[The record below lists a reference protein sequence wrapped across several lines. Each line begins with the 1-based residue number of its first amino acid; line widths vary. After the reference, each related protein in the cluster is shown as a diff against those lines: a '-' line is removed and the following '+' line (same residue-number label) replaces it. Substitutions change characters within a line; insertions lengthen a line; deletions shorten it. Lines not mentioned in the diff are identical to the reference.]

1 MERRKWTVWTSITTL
16 SIAIALAVATIS
28 IASQNISQR
37 NATSDVNCTS
47 NEWLWVINQLQ
58 NSSSAPASI
67 QVLLSGGGSITV
79 PLSQLQNKNA
89 HYRLD
94 PSDIPAGETPV
105 GATAV
110 IYDGWS
116 GNFVLSHCAAAPS
129 PSPSPAP
136 SPSPTP
142 EPTPNPTPEP
152 SPVPSPS
159 PSPGL

>member
-1 MERRKWTVWTSITTL
+1 VERRKWTVWASITTL
-16 SIAIALAVATIS
+16 SIAVALAVATIS
-28 IASQNISQR
+28 IASQNISQM
-37 NATSDVNCTS
+37 NSDVRCDS

-58 NSSSAPASI
+58 NSSSAPTSI
-67 QVLLSGGGSITV
+67 QVQLSGGGSITV
-79 PLSQLQNKNA
+79 ALSQLQNKNA

-94 PSDIPAGETPV
+94 PSLIPAGQTPV

-116 GNFVLSHCAAAPS
+116 GRFVLSHCAAAPS
-129 PSPSPAP
+129 PSPSP
-136 SPSPTP
+136 SPSP

-152 SPVPSPS
+152 SPSPS